1 VPEATPADLPRLVRV
16 ENEVRWR
23 GQAALS
29 IVAAVALYWIVAWYL
44 DAPFRVPE
52 TLLVA
57 LTVALLST
65 AVAGMASAR
74 RIREAL
80 QETLPAPPA
89 AMYETRADAGE
100 RRSRVFVMVLFA
112 VSVMLIAD
120 RVVGG
125 GGVIAG
131 VVVGLFAVVGVV
143 DVLEANRWR
152 KAELGRMAR
161 LYLLL
166 PPNALAG
173 RYGRVEVYERPRPPR
188 ASDEGDPTVEL
199 DSLG

>member
-52 TLLVA
+52 TLLVT
-57 LTVALLST
+57 LIVALLST
-65 AVAGMASAR
+65 TVAGMASAR

-80 QETLPAPPA
+80 QETLPTPSA
-89 AMYETRADAGE
+89 AMYETRADAGD
-100 RRSRVFVMVLFA
+100 RRSRVFFLVLFA
-112 VSVMLIAD
+112 VTVMLIAD
-120 RVVGG
+120 RLVGG

-131 VVVGLFAVVGVV
+131 VVVGLFVVVGIV

-152 KAELGRMAR
+152 EAELSRMAR

-166 PPNALAG
+166 PSNALAG
-173 RYGRVEVYERPRPPR
+173 RYGRVEIYERPRPPR
-188 ASDEGDPTVEL
+188 ASDEGDPTLEI
-199 DSLG
+199 DSLT

>member
-1 VPEATPADLPRLVRV
+1 MPEATLADLPRLVRI

-44 DAPFRVPE
+44 DAPFQVPE
-52 TLLVA
+52 TMLVT
-57 LTVALLST
+57 LIVALLSAT
-65 AVAGMASAR
+65 VAGLASAR
-74 RIREAL
+74 RVREAL
-80 QETLPAPPA
+80 QETDPPPSA
-89 AMYETRADAGE
+89 ALIETRADAGE

-112 VSVMLIAD
+112 VSVLLIAD

-131 VVVGLFAVVGVV
+131 VVAGLLLVVGIV

-152 KAELGRMAR
+152 AAELSRMAR

-173 RYGRVEVYERPRPPR
+173 RYGRLEAYERPRPPR
-188 ASDEGDPTVEL
+188 AGDDGDPTVEIEGL
-199 DSLG
+199 S